1 MGKRTSQREAVAAE
15 YTPMLAAREKVTIAQ
30 SRGVLKVT
38 LGRRKVELSKI
49 TDKDLLRVPL
59 SEMVKIVGSFPPIL
73 GAQAFGRPMSGKQ
86 LLEMVAGQSALKRR
100 ASLEIQNTLRR
111 VLLKVD
117 PPKVDLFVS
126 ETAKEIDRVL
136 GEIIPSMVRAIEG
149 EIGLVRI
156 RTRMP
161 TQPVTPSNAPPPSKV
176 ASEIVEMVSEAK
188 AKAVSDLLRQ
198 PDMLSSA
205 EFAAK
210 LDVSRQQLN
219 EWRKIGKVLAI
230 EGEKRG
236 FRYPAWQLDK
246 DGMVFRGVVEVL
258 AAFDG
263 RHLAAYRFL
272 TSPLETLNGKA
283 PLTSLGK
290 RERGRMLELVQSV
303 QRGNFF

>member
-49 TDKDLLRVPL
+49 TDKDLLRVPI
-59 SEMVKIVGSFPPIL
+59 SEMVKIVRSFPPSPPAGAL
-73 GAQAFGRPMSGKQ
+73 GKQISQKQ
-86 LLEMVAGQSALKRR
+86 LLEMVATQGALKRR
-100 ASLEIQNTLRR
+100 ASLEIQDTFRR
-111 VLLKVD
+111 VLLTVD

-136 GEIIPSMVRAIEG
+136 GEIIPSIVRAIEG

-161 TQPVTPSNAPPPSKV
+161 TQTVAPGNAPPPSQV
-176 ASEIVEMVSEAK
+176 ASEIVDLVRLAK
-188 AKAVSDLLRQ
+188 AKAVGNLLRQ

-246 DGMVFRGVVEVL
+246 DGMVFRGVGEVL

-283 PLTSLGK
+283 PLTLLGK
-290 RERGRMLELVQSV
+290 RERGRILELVQSV

>member
-161 TQPVTPSNAPPPSKV
+161 TQPVTPS
-176 ASEIVEMVSEAK
+176 EAK

-205 EFAAK
+205 KFANK
-210 LDVSRQQLN
+210 LNVSRQQLN
-219 EWRKIGKVLAI
+219 EWRKLGKVLAI
-230 EGEKRG
+230 EGAKRG

-246 DGMVFRGVVEVL
+246 DGMVFPGVGEIL

-283 PLTSLGK
+283 PLTLLGK
-290 RERGRMLELVQSV
+290 RERGRILELVQSV